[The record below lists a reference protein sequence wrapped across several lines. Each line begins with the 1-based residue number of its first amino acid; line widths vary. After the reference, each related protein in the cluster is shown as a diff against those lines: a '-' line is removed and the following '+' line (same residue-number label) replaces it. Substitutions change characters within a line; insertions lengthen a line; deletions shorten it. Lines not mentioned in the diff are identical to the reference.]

1 MLVDDEDF
9 PLECVLEQSNEDW
22 ILQSGNHLNCLYDD
36 ERFWFGDPSQL
47 LPYYL
52 WIKIRAD
59 MARYMADTG
68 ESGGQIILAGQ
79 VGMWQAIKDDFKG
92 SLIEVPVSY
101 PGGSTSIRTQSP
113 ILMALPVDIAELFR
127 FPCPGLTTNPFFG
140 RIIIDSETRN
150 WEGSIEVIW

>member
-9 PLECVLEQSNEDW
+9 PLECVFEQSNEDW
-22 ILQSGNHLNCLYDD
+22 LLKSGSHLDCLCDD

-52 WIKIRAD
+52 WMKIRAD
-59 MARYMADTG
+59 MARYMAGTG

-79 VGMWQAIKDDFKG
+79 VGMWQAIKGDFEG
-92 SLIEVPVSY
+92 SPIEVPVSY
-101 PGGSTSIRTQSP
+101 PGGSTSIRIESP
-113 ILMALPVDIAELFR
+113 ILMALPVDVAELFR

>member
-1 MLVDDEDF
+1 MLNDDEDF
-9 PLECVLEQSNEDW
+9 PLECVFEQSNEDW
-22 ILQSGNHLNCLYDD
+22 LLKSGSHLDCLCDD

-52 WIKIRAD
+52 WMKIRAD
-59 MARYMADTG
+59 MARYMAETG

-79 VGMWQAIKDDFKG
+79 VGMWQAIKDEFKG
-92 SLIEVPVSY
+92 FSIEVPVSY
-101 PGGSTSIRTQSP
+101 LGGSTSIRTESP
-113 ILMALPVDIAELFR
+113 ILMALPVDVAELFR